1 MRRRKEAG
9 SVSMSDAELIGAARK
24 GDEAAWEQI
33 VARYQSL
40 INAIIRRYRLAP
52 SDAHDV
58 SQHVWMQLVDHVDK
72 LRDPR
77 ALPGWIAVTTT
88 HRCYEISRAQKRSV
102 AVDPLAIGSF
112 DLVDT
117 ATKRTKSDGRFDID
131 DDLLRAEQRRAV
143 QQGLAELTETQRQL
157 LLLLV
162 ADPPVPYSEIGRRLN
177 LPTGSIGPTRGRLL
191 EKLRRTTAVRR
202 LVEDPQ
208 SADSA
213 EQIPVLVGR

>member
-1 MRRRKEAG
+1 
-9 SVSMSDAELIGAARK
+9 VSTPDAELLGAAKK
-24 GDEAAWEQI
+24 GDGTAWEQI
-33 VARYQSL
+33 IARHQSL
-40 INAIIRRYRLAP
+40 INAITRRYRLTP

-58 SQHVWMQLVDHVDK
+58 SQYVWMQLVDHVHK

-88 HRCYEISRAQKRSV
+88 HRCYEVLHAYKRSV
-102 AVDPLAIGSF
+102 TVDPLAIGSL
-112 DLVDT
+112 DRVDS
-117 ATKRTKSDGRFDID
+117 AAKGMNSDGRSDID
-131 DDLLRAEQRRAV
+131 DDLLRAEQCSAV
-143 QQGLAELTETQRQL
+143 QQGLAELTEAQQQF

-162 ADPPVPYSEIGRRLN
+162 ADPPVPYSEISRRMN
-177 LPTGSIGPTRGRLL
+177 VPTGSIGPTRGRLL

-213 EQIPVLVGR
+213 EQVPVLLGR